1 MRNAAEERTGENFD
15 GIPLSLLFFPAVE
28 LEHNTPGRKRG
39 KVEEFSPWKE
49 EKKGKVSQKGSRSVR
64 AKEIKGSGKLYQ
76 HTMDLV

>member
-39 KVEEFSPWKE
+39 KVEEFSP
-49 EKKGKVSQKGSRSVR
+49 
-64 AKEIKGSGKLYQ
+64 
-76 HTMDLV
+76 